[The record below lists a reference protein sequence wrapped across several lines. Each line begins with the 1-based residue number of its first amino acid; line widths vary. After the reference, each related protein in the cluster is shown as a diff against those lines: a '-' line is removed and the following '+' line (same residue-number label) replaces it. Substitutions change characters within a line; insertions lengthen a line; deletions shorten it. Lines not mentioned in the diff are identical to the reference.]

1 MSVKGL
7 WWLCFCFAFECW
19 NPREV
24 EKWGDILRQ
33 HRGRAEKK
41 TSESFWKE
49 IEIILIFYYLHF
61 SLLETSW
68 IENKLQFLSFV
79 RNEPGQGTVE
89 PKQAENLRS
98 VWKKNN
104 EFSRRKGSVLLT
116 TIKSYKMKC
125 DRPAAGGVFHLVQMF
140 KGEPAR
146 PHILLCELHTG
157 YIFHQTIQSIHTRPP
172 LCFCQL
178 NVRFTKDW
186 QKHW

>member
-89 PKQAENLRS
+89 PKQAETLRS
-98 VWKKNN
+98 VWKKKTMNFLGGRDLSFWLPSN
-104 EFSRRKGSVLLT
+104 HIRWNATDLQQEVFSIWCKCSRGNPRGHTFSSVNCT
-116 TIKSYKMKC
+116 QAIFAIKKYKQRVK
-125 DRPAAGGVFHLVQMF
+125 
-140 KGEPAR
+140 K
-146 PHILLCELHTG
+146 
-157 YIFHQTIQSIHTRPP
+157 
-172 LCFCQL
+172 
-178 NVRFTKDW
+178 N
-186 QKHW
+186 